1 MLLLEQPFTSIN
13 VQYYQEPEEPS
24 EYYNII
30 LETNPES
37 ISFYQTSNTV
47 IGNLSVISDDI
58 LNPSGIGI
66 YSDNCYL
73 NNPTICL
80 YNSAEQKSYLK
91 ISALGTS
98 FVGINDAQENW
109 ISIENT
115 GKCSLK
121 RGNLYIIYNY
131 DTFC

>member
-1 MLLLEQPFTSIN
+1 LYAYSEAENLTSDTEEQLFTSIN
-13 VQYYQEPEEPS
+13 VQYYQEPEETS

-37 ISFYQTSNTV
+37 IGFYQTSNTV

-91 ISALGTS
+91 ISASGTS
-98 FVGINDAQENW
+98 FVGINDAQEN
-109 ISIENT
+109 
-115 GKCSLK
+115 
-121 RGNLYIIYNY
+121 
-131 DTFC
+131 

>member
-1 MLLLEQPFTSIN
+1 M
-13 VQYYQEPEEPS
+13 
-24 EYYNII
+24 YNII
-30 LETNPES
+30 KSLKKLQSIITNPES

-73 NNPTICL
+73 NNPTIYL

-98 FVGINDAQENW
+98 FVGINDTQEN
-109 ISIENT
+109 
-115 GKCSLK
+115 
-121 RGNLYIIYNY
+121 
-131 DTFC
+131 